1 MPLILVADDDSQLRG
16 WLRSILEDKG
26 YQVEEVV
33 DGSEALAF
41 LKRAEPALVVL
52 DLFMPN
58 MDGAEVL
65 LYLRSSDR
73 PIKVLA
79 ISGHIVDDY
88 DLSQT
93 AIVLGAHAAMG
104 KPFSAKEFLQRV
116 ESLLC

>member
-16 WLRSILEDKG
+16 WLRSVLEEKG
-26 YQVEEVV
+26 YQVEEAV
-33 DGSEALAF
+33 DGSEALTF

-65 LYLRSSDR
+65 LYLRSRDR

-79 ISGHIVDDY
+79 ISGHIIDDF

-104 KPFSAKEFLQRV
+104 KPFSAKDFLQRV
-116 ESLLC
+116 ESLLG